1 MYDYKEAMKDD
12 IRAYINENIDEKER
26 TDRNELEER
35 LQDILCA
42 KDSVTGNASGSN
54 TFSRYKAQE
63 YVLDNIDLLEE
74 ACAVLGADNA
84 TVGRWLLASDFE
96 SMDVTIRCHLLSQC
110 IHEVLDERD

>member
-42 KDSVTGNASGSN
+42 KDSVTGNASGSY

-96 SMDVTIRCHLLSQC
+96 SMDMTIRCHLLSQC